1 MKSSNNFIEE
11 KLMPIASTLSSNKAL
26 IAVRDGITLAMP
38 LIIIGSLFMIIA
50 SFPIPGWWEG
60 WLGEIGVA
68 GYLWKG
74 VDSSFGLIGL
84 VASFGIAQSLA
95 NQYGADGV
103 AAGIISLSSFITVT
117 PFVSGETGSGI
128 TTARMGASGLFVAI
142 ILGLISGYIYQ
153 WFIAR
158 DIQIKMP
165 ESVPPAVGRS
175 FSAIIPGAF
184 IITMWLIIFGILDAT
199 GLPDL
204 HNLAQVVL
212 GGPLGLL
219 GGNIFGTIFVAGL
232 NSFFWFFGLHGG
244 NTVNQI
250 MSPVWLANLEENIAA
265 YQAGQELPNIIT
277 TPFMDNFV
285 YLGGGGATL
294 GLVIVIALLARRKN
308 ASKQTKT
315 MAPLTL
321 VPGMFNIN
329 EPTMFGIPVV
339 LNLLLIFPF
348 ILAPIINVV
357 ITYSAMAMGLVP
369 LTRVA
374 TAWTMPPIISG
385 FLTTG
390 SIAGSILQVVLI
402 AVDMLLYL
410 PFYRAVERN
419 NLRQEELDR
428 GEEDS
433 VDGLSK
439 EAV

>member
-1 MKSSNNFIEE
+1 MKSSNNFVED
-11 KLMPIASTLSSNKAL
+11 KLMPVAAKMSSYKGL

-50 SFPIPGWWEG
+50 SFPSPNGVWES
-60 WLGEIGVA
+60 WLGEMGIS

-84 VASFGIAQSLA
+84 VASFGIAQSFA

-117 PFVSGETGSGI
+117 PFVSGEAGTGI
-128 TTARMGASGLFVAI
+128 TVARMGAAGLFVAI

-153 WFIAR
+153 WFITR

-184 IITMWLIIFGILDAT
+184 IITMWLVIYGVLDAT
-199 GLPDL
+199 GSPDL
-204 HNLAQVVL
+204 HNLAQDIL

-219 GGNIFGTIFVAGL
+219 GGNIFGTMIVAGL
-232 NSFFWFFGLHGG
+232 NSLFWFVGLHGG

-250 MSPVWLANLEENIAA
+250 MQPIWLANLEENITA
-265 YQAGQELPNIIT
+265 YQAGTELPNIIT

-285 YLGGGGATL
+285 YMGGGGATL
-294 GLVIVIALLARRKN
+294 GLVIVLAILARKRHV
-308 ASKQTKT
+308 SKQTKT
-315 MAPLTL
+315 VAPITT
-321 VPGMFNIN
+321 VPGIFNIN
-329 EPTMFGIPVV
+329 EPTMFGVPVV
-339 LNLLLIFPF
+339 LNLLLIIPF
-348 ILAPIINVV
+348 ILAPIVNV
-357 ITYSAMAMGLVP
+357 IIAYSAMATGLVP

-390 SIAGSILQVVLI
+390 SIAGSVLQVVMI
-402 AVDMLLYL
+402 VIDVLLYL
-410 PFYRAVERN
+410 PFYLAVEKN
-419 NLRQEELDR
+419 NKKTEM
-428 GEEDS
+428 
-433 VDGLSK
+433 
-439 EAV
+439 